1 MFRRLRKI
9 NSYIRD
15 ARASKLD
22 EWVHNIQVCDT
33 LPNIFLHIHTILV
46 EFINK
51 KLYVNSDEYFY
62 LMKCGNY
69 ILNTKYITNSKHV
82 QYKYMVALYFLNY
95 IKQLTTYE
103 YRDKYQFNINEYIKT
118 CYNNVLAESVP
129 RSRNFNYTPHH
140 TDNTEIYA
148 VKQANSEMRCIYMNL
163 KKIIYVK
170 KWNHSI
176 NSKVFC
182 IMLEY
187 LEDNNYNATEIPAS
201 YITKD
206 ALLTDTELLL
216 LDVTQKE
223 MDLLFGIHNLDTN
236 DVVIQ
241 ENDELDDT
249 VIINEPEMGDLSIKD
264 TMQNNEADSQEE
276 AEDVIYPDEYE

>member
-1 MFRRLRKI
+1 MFNQYIAYRKKILTTPESEAMFNRLRKI

-15 ARASKLD
+15 ARTSKLHN
-22 EWVHNIQVCDT
+22 WVHNIQVCDT

-51 KLYVNSDEYFY
+51 KLYVNSEEYFY

-69 ILNTKYITNSKHV
+69 ILNAKYITNSKIG

-95 IKQLTTYE
+95 IKQLTTHE
-103 YRDKYQFNINEYIKT
+103 FRDKYVCNINEYIKT
-118 CYNNVLAESVP
+118 CYNDVLVESTLQ
-129 RSRNFNYTPHH
+129 ST
-140 TDNTEIYA
+140 A
-148 VKQANSEMRCIYMNL
+148 EMRCIYMNL

-187 LEDNNYNATEIPAS
+187 LEDNNYIATEIPAS
-201 YITKD
+201 YIAKD
-206 ALLTDTELLL
+206 ALLTDTELLM
-216 LDVTQKE
+216 LDVTQKD
-223 MDLLFGIHNLDTN
+223 MDLLFGVCNHATN

-241 ENDELDDT
+241 ENDEIDDT
-249 VIINEPEMGDLSIKD
+249 VVISESEMGDLSIKE
-264 TMQNNEADSQEE
+264 TTQNNEAESQEE
-276 AEDVIYPDEYE
+276 PEDVIYPDEYE